1 MMNRFCFLIFGAI
14 AFAVPAASAGDA
26 KKESAPPARAGFIT
40 KDAVVV
46 SRPSRDGVP
55 AQFRVSSDLRTV
67 AVEVKTDK
75 TAYTEGEEIAITVE
89 AAESGHLRL
98 LYQNAAGEIYTLFP
112 NQFITDDRI
121 TGGRSVKVMPT
132 ANPKKPGDEVAI
144 QVAGPNFGTEFL
156 AAIVSSEPFSN
167 EAALRDQCKE
177 AIFPKSTASTLVAV
191 ITKDAKVIS
200 RASRADT
207 GSTAAA
213 GFAKVTLTTR
223 PK

>member
-1 MMNRFCFLIFGAI
+1 MMNKFLLLIFNAT
-14 AFAVPAASAGDA
+14 ACTVSAVNAGE
-26 KKESAPPARAGFIT
+26 ESSKRSPNLPARVRT

-46 SRPSRDGVP
+46 SRPARDGTPV
-55 AQFRVSSDLRTV
+55 QFSVSSDLRAV

-75 TAYTEGEEIAITVE
+75 TAYTEGEEIAVTVE

-112 NQFITDDRI
+112 NQFISDDRI
-121 TGGRSVKVMPT
+121 TGGRSVKVMPA

-144 QVAGPNFGTEFL
+144 QISGPNFGTEFL
-156 AAIVSSEPFSN
+156 CAIVSSQPFSN

-177 AIFPKSTASTLVAV
+177 AIFPKSTVPTLVAA

-200 RASRADT
+200 RPSRRDTAD
-207 GSTAAA
+207 TAAA